1 MTESLLSNQF
11 DEAGDFS
18 RHDLSRQADFLHE
31 KIFGRPILE
40 DIRAEFVSAN
50 IKLLKDAPGLAS
62 VNIDLILQRSMDV
75 EAIEFA
81 LRRRNPQNLLTKKL
95 LILCYLAES
104 RSAYY
109 TDFVN
114 EQPRPIGAFI
124 SLSLQTCRSM
134 YKLLKGLWLIRMYDV
149 V

>member
-1 MTESLLSNQF
+1 MPDSLLSNQF
-11 DEAGDFS
+11 DETVDVS
-18 RHDLSRQADFLHE
+18 RHGLRRQADFIHE
-31 KIFGRPILE
+31 KIFRRPISE
-40 DIRAEFVSAN
+40 DIRAAFVSAN
-50 IKLLKDAPGLAS
+50 EKLLKDARGLAA

-81 LRRRNPQNLLTKKL
+81 LRRRNPQNILTKKV
-95 LILCYLAES
+95 LILCYLTES

-109 TDFVN
+109 ADFVN
-114 EQPRPIGAFI
+114 EQHRPIGAFI
-124 SLSLQTCRSM
+124 SLSLETCRSV